1 MTKPKMAPERKKNL
15 AKLAGMMNTR
25 HHIPFPI
32 TKLLLDCFDIALTSG
47 EIDFC
52 LKMGTEP
59 FALQDVATRSG
70 LQKELADSLFRG
82 LVRKGFF
89 WPQLETGNR
98 EVYALAGIM
107 LGWFEIFLSDGADTP
122 EKREFAR
129 RLDVWFK
136 SWGKLNRF
144 PVRSLFN
151 YRMKRHQPSQAIVAI
166 DSPHPPSGRTIAV
179 NRTVE
184 AAPMK
189 IYPTRTVLQLIE
201 RYGDAN
207 SLAVVHCFCRHYHK
221 LVGESC
227 RFQMPPE
234 SCISIGPLSQHAV
247 RSGVG
252 RHISKEEATA
262 LIRELEKKGAI
273 HQVFH
278 EDENLDKPEI
288 AICNCCW
295 DCCGV
300 FGSYNR
306 GYLPL
311 QLQSYFEARMG
322 DSALCTGCGVCEDHC
337 PVQAIALVDAKARI
351 DERKCIGCGQC
362 ELQCPEEAIKLIP
375 HERRVFLPLERK
387 SGARIAQ

>member
-1 MTKPKMAPERKKNL
+1 MTTSVVAPEREPSL
-15 AKLAGMMNTR
+15 RKLAGMMNTR
-25 HHIPFPI
+25 HRLPFPI
-32 TKLLLDCFDIALTSG
+32 SRQLLDCFDIALTSA

-59 FALQDVATRSG
+59 FACEDVASRSG
-70 LQKELADSLFRG
+70 LQKELADPLFLG

-89 WPQLETGNR
+89 WPQPATGDR

-107 LGWFEIFLSDGADTP
+107 LGWFEIFLSDGTETP

-129 RLDVWFK
+129 RFDVLIK
-136 SWGKLNRF
+136 SWGKMNYF
-144 PVRSLFN
+144 PLRSLMN
-151 YRMKRHQPSQAIVAI
+151 YRMKRHRPVQTIVAI
-166 DSPHPPSGRTIAV
+166 ENPRPPTDRTIAV

-189 IYPTRTVLQLIE
+189 IYPAQTVLELIE
-201 RYGDAN
+201 KHGDAN
-207 SLAVVHCFCRHYHK
+207 GIALVHCFCRHYHK

-234 SCISIGPLSQHAV
+234 SCMAIGHLSHHAV

-252 RHISKEEATA
+252 RHISKEAATA
-262 LIRELEKKGAI
+262 LIRELEKKGAV

-278 EDENLDKPEI
+278 EGEDLDKPEI

-311 QLQSYFEARMG
+311 RFQSYFEARLA
-322 DSALCTGCGVCEDHC
+322 DSALCTGCAMCADHC
-337 PVQAIALVDAKARI
+337 PVQAIVLVDAKAQI
-351 DERKCIGCGQC
+351 HESKCIGCGQC
-362 ELQCPEEAIKLIP
+362 ELQCPEGAVELIP
-375 HERRVFLPLERK
+375 HERHVFLPLERK
-387 SGARIAQ
+387 SGARIAE